1 MITATVTDTRGL
13 MSSLLL
19 SDDFDHWNL
28 FEVEVKMD
36 CDFKIDGSINKN
48 FYNAQEFEELNNTD
62 YVNWA
67 RVRKMVFEIIKGKK
81 SPLSLKIIIAVPYEL
96 MLQLF
101 SKNGVDQDSISNA
114 YLNISFKAGEASVTT
129 GYSYKTFTM
138 NKDGEAVFD
147 EYVRGIL
154 DNYIEN
160 D

>member
-1 MITATVTDTRGL
+1 MR
-13 MSSLLL
+13 LL
-19 SDDFDHWNL
+19 
-28 FEVEVKMD
+28 
-36 CDFKIDGSINKN
+36 
-48 FYNAQEFEELNNTD
+48 
-62 YVNWA
+62 
-67 RVRKMVFEIIKGKK
+67 RVR
-81 SPLSLKIIIAVPYEL
+81 SL
-96 MLQLF
+96 LQLF